1 MEDKPRGHDRFSH
14 QKQIT
19 LRIKIDVPPSQFLML
34 FVVVLYLYQI
44 SYSPKL
50 KLNSITWPNWITRC
64 TKNQKSNYS
73 ILIFSESFNVR
84 TKQVFDLK
92 GILWWKKKK
101 MFAVALDP
109 IQQKLGAECPFPA
122 KMVDWAQNK
131 VVINNIN
138 IINIV
143 IMKISTWI

>member
-1 MEDKPRGHDRFSH
+1 MEDKPRRHDRFSH